1 MKGWCPVC
9 ETRRPIQREEGMG
22 TDYICTQCK
31 TKLSLSGKNQILIL
45 PFFIAVLWLIITTVF
60 TDREA
65 FGGIEIA
72 ALLLSI
78 PPFALYALRY
88 ITFEKVKD
96 Q

>member
-1 MKGWCPVC
+1 MIGWCPVC

-22 TDYICTQCK
+22 TDYICTTCK

-45 PFFIAVLWLIITTVF
+45 PFFLVVLWLIITTVF
-60 TDREA
+60 TEREA
-65 FGGIEIA
+65 FSAVEIA
-72 ALLLSI
+72 ALLISI

-88 ITFEKVKD
+88 ITFEKIKD

>member
-9 ETRRPIQREEGMG
+9 ETRHPIQREEGMG

-31 TKLSLSGKNQILIL
+31 TKLSVSGKIQVVILA
-45 PFFIAVLWLIITTVF
+45 FFIAVLWLIITTVF

-72 ALLLSI
+72 ALFLSI